1 MACAFCPF
9 GRSLALFLA
18 IYQIN
23 AIVAAPSWPGADASA
38 WDGDQRSAARLIE
51 GTPFGDASN
60 RVWRAGVE
68 IRLSP
73 GWKTYWRYPGDA
85 GIAPRFDFAESE
97 NVKTV
102 TVLWPAPEH
111 FSEQGINL
119 IGYKG
124 HVILPLRVVPQD
136 AGRAVRLRLKLDY
149 GICENLC
156 IPAEATAELVLP
168 GGGTA
173 YDPALAAAEGRVPK
187 QITLGEGG
195 TLAIRAIHRENASRP
210 TRIIVDVAAPEA
222 SQVDLFVEGPTPE
235 WALPMP
241 EQIAA
246 STGTRRFAFNLDGA
260 PPNAGLDHVMLK
272 FTAVTAEEAIEV
284 SAEVN

>member
-1 MACAFCPF
+1 MACVFRPF
-9 GRSLALFLA
+9 GRSVALFLA
-18 IYQIN
+18 IFQIN
-23 AIVAAPSWPGADASA
+23 TIATAPSWAADASG
-38 WDGDQRSAARLIE
+38 WDGDQRSAARLVA
-51 GTPFGDASN
+51 GTPLGDAGK
-60 RVWRAGVE
+60 RVWRAGIE

-85 GIAPRFDFAESE
+85 GVAPRFDFAASE

-102 TVLWPAPEH
+102 TVLWPAPQR

-136 AGRAVRLRLKLDY
+136 AGKAVRLRLKLDY

-156 IPAEATAELVLP
+156 IPAEATAELVMP
-168 GGGTA
+168 GRETA
-173 YDPALAAAEGRVPK
+173 YDAALAEAEGRVPK
-187 QITLGEGG
+187 QVALGEGG
-195 TLAIRAIHRENASRP
+195 TLAVHAIHRDNASRP

-222 SQVDLFVEGPTPE
+222 SQVNLFVEGPTPE
-235 WALPMP
+235 WALPVP